1 MALDMQTEV
10 GRLAT
15 EIGMTVE
22 MRIGI
27 ATGPVLAGV
36 IGTRKFSYDVWG
48 DAVNL
53 AARLEQTGRVG
64 RIHLCETTRARIADA
79 FPVEP
84 HGPIEIKGLGP
95 QRTWFLV
102 VAAETERAP

>member
-1 MALDMQTEV
+1 
-10 GRLAT
+10 
-15 EIGMTVE
+15 

-48 DAVNL
+48 DTVNL

-64 RIHLCETTRARIADA
+64 RIHLCDTTRGRIADA
-79 FPVEP
+79 FAVEP

-102 VAAETERAP
+102 ATETERAP